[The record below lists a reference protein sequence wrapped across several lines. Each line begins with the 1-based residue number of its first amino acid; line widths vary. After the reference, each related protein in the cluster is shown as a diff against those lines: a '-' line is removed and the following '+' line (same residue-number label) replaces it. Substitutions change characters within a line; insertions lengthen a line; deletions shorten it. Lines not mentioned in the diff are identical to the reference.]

1 MCIPVGKAF
10 RRDYSEAAAHK
21 SMRVTRT
28 MIRVTRKKC
37 KALVIAVRNL
47 KRGEFPLLTGR

>member
-1 MCIPVGKAF
+1 M
-10 RRDYSEAAAHK
+10 DYSGAAPHK
-21 SMRVTRT
+21 SMRVTRN

-47 KRGEFPLLTGR
+47 KHGGFPLLTGR